1 MMKLLK
7 KLFILILTI
16 IILTAFNSSY
26 TALNVDN
33 LAVVVALGI
42 DSSDNNSL
50 KFSFQFTNA
59 SSVSESGSTESASSI
74 IYSINASSISSA
86 INLMNTYIGKEIN
99 LSHCKLVVFS
109 EELAMKGIS
118 NEIYTLTNDAQIRP
132 ATNIVISKCSAK
144 YYIENS
150 KPLLENLLTKYY
162 EVFSNSSEY
171 TGYTSNATIGEF
183 FNSIICNSCE
193 PYAILGGISS
203 EKGDSSTS
211 INSQK
216 DSSGKSNES
225 PLEGQSG
232 AENSGLA
239 VFKGA
244 SLVGELN
251 SIETLSFAATR
262 NEIKQFLVSIPNPD
276 KEGEYLDISL
286 TPLKNTRID
295 VKIVNGSPFVRLN
308 YKFTGQ
314 ITSMQENSDYLNPEV
329 LERVSSSCN
338 NYLQSIFSNY
348 LYRTSKE
355 LNSDING
362 IGKNAKS
369 KFLTTKDY
377 SDYNWN
383 EKYKD
388 AFFDV
393 SVDTSIKSSFLLNE
407 T

>member
-1 MMKLLK
+1 MMKLIR

-50 KFSFQFTNA
+50 KVSFQFTNA

-251 SIETLSFAATR
+251 SIETLSFLATR
-262 NEIKQFLVSIPNPD
+262 NEIKQFLISVPNPE
-276 KEGEYLDISL
+276 KEGAYLDISL
-286 TPLKNTRID
+286 TPLKNTKID
-295 VKIVNGSPFVRLN
+295 VKIVNGSPFIKLN

-314 ITSMQENSDYLNPEV
+314 ITSMQENSDYLSPEL
-329 LERVSSSCN
+329 LEKVSSSCN

-348 LYRTSKE
+348 LYRSSKE
-355 LNSDING
+355 LKSDING
-362 IGKNAKS
+362 IGKTAKS
-369 KFLTTKDY
+369 KFLTTKDF

-388 AFFDV
+388 SFFDV